1 MATRTTTLRIA
12 RMDKPAEGTSMRRTF
27 VASTEEVASDCGI
40 IRAAGWRF
48 NRYAQNPVFL
58 WVHRRDM
65 LPIGKGVGWR
75 LDLARREMLLDVE
88 FPPPGEHPFADT
100 VRRMFDL
107 GFLRAVSVSWDTVRE
122 GQPTPDE
129 QAKGA
134 RWVSEEQEL
143 LELSAVPVPADAGAL
158 DVTGSGR
165 VAALRAMGLVD
176 AADAPVI
183 DLAALADS
191 LREWSIQMVDYA
203 DMLDGDA
210 EVVLPQHA
218 DAAPASERNGNGGGA
233 QGTAAGQGG
242 TAEPT
247 APAAVPAALDLAPL
261 LEAATRYA
269 RGG

>member
-1 MATRTTTLRIA
+1 MAPRTSTLRLA
-12 RMDKPAEGTSMRRTF
+12 RMDKPTEATSMRRTF
-27 VASTEEVASDCGI
+27 VASTEDVASDRGI

-48 NRYAQNPVFL
+48 TRYAQNPVFL

-75 LDLARREMLLDVE
+75 LDLARKELLLDVE

-165 VAALRAMGLVD
+165 SDPKACARAMGLAED
-176 AADAPVI
+176 A
-183 DLAALADS
+183 DLVAMAEAM
-191 LREWSIQMVDYA
+191 RGWSIQMADFA
-203 DMLDGDA
+203 DMLDGN
-210 EVVLPQHA
+210 A
-218 DAAPASERNGNGGGA
+218 DGDDPAHAAPITPARSDDSSGA

-247 APAAVPAALDLAPL
+247 APAAVPAALDLDPL
-261 LEAATRYA
+261 LETATRYA